1 MTHPITNQA
10 IRMYGEVLKAER
22 ILEER
27 KAELRNLEAL
37 IPDQDKPIYDVEISR
52 LASEERLRRLRNH
65 MEDGVRK

>member
-37 IPDQDKPIYDVEISR
+37 IPDRDKPIYGVEISR

>member
-37 IPDQDKPIYDVEISR
+37 IPDQDKPIYGVEISR